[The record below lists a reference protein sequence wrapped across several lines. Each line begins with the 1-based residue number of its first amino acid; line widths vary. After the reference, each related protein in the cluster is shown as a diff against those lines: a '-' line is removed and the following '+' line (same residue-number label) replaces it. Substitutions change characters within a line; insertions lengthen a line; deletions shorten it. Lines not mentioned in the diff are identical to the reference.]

1 MSRNISFN
9 FSITGILPSYA
20 KAQQYHNY
28 SFFSGVPYFKSKYIL
43 LLQLFG

>member
-28 SFFSGVPYFKSKYIL
+28 SFFFWGALFQKYIL